1 MQDAG
6 CFHWIGLPS
15 FFNSSVMMMIQQLC
29 TAPIPAARLNCWT
42 ALVELSA
49 GSCWKCPDHRTCHR
63 EAGGYCILILR
74 SAVKCTQL
82 FWALERRIHPIGLT
96 GSCLVDTSTTW
107 TGKRRELRDY
117 GCRACFIWRLNDVS
131 TVASAEPA
139 WLCSLGYLVSNFWFK
154 ISSFW
159 EQQTHVHV
167 SKMYMWRME
176 AVFNFAFG

>member
-15 FFNSSVMMMIQQLC
+15 FFNSSVMMTIQQLC

-96 GSCLVDTSTTW
+96 GSCLVLVYDLNRKTQRTEGLWMQSLFYLETE
-107 TGKRRELRDY
+107 GRFHSSF
-117 GCRACFIWRLNDVS
+117 CRACM
-131 TVASAEPA
+131 TVQ
-139 WLCSLGYLVSNFWFK
+139 LGLLD
-154 ISSFW
+154 
-159 EQQTHVHV
+159 
-167 SKMYMWRME
+167 
-176 AVFNFAFG
+176 